1 MAVNFKETM
10 RYGAKILGYVVLVAL
25 ISGIF
30 AVPGMFLLPQTTTG
44 MVSNVSSARS
54 AFGGI
59 LSFVGFLIFVS
70 GMFGIQY
77 KIISD
82 GVETGSGNETE
93 TFEESDEESRDLE
106 EESESTVEEAEETK
120 EESE

>member
-1 MAVNFKETM
+1 MAVDFKETM
-10 RYGAKILGYVVLVAL
+10 KYGAKILGYVVLVAL

-30 AVPGMFLLPQTTTG
+30 AIPGMFLLPEE
-44 MVSNVSSARS
+44 SAMLAAS
-54 AFGGI
+54 ELSVEMAIGGI
-59 LSFVGFLIFVS
+59 LSFIGFLIFVS

-82 GVETGSGNETE
+82 GVETGSGNIT
-93 TFEESDEESRDLE
+93 
-106 EESESTVEEAEETK
+106 EESEDVMEKSESTSEEPEDMTEEFEDTS